1 MIRDNVK
8 DVLERIK
15 TASDKSDYHQTVRL
29 IGVSK
34 FRTIDE
40 LEQIVSCGII
50 DLGENR
56 VQELLEKYPVFEGR
70 VNWHLI
76 GTLQKNK
83 VKYIIDKVCLIHSL
97 DSISLAE
104 EIDRQAAKHGL
115 IAEVLI
121 QVNIAKEESKHGF
134 FEEDIDKILEEL
146 SGFQNIKIKGMM
158 VIAPDIENNCYLQ
171 ELFEK
176 SRNIFDNLMKK
187 AQNYGNMDIEILSM
201 GMTNDYETAIEYGS
215 NMVRIGR
222 ALFN

>member
-1 MIRDNVK
+1 M
-8 DVLERIK
+8 
-15 TASDKSDYHQTVRL
+15 
-29 IGVSK
+29 
-34 FRTIDE
+34 
-40 LEQIVSCGII
+40 
-50 DLGENR
+50 
-56 VQELLEKYPVFEGR
+56 
-70 VNWHLI
+70 
-76 GTLQKNK
+76 QKNK

-121 QVNIAKEESKHGF
+121 QMNIAKEESKHGF

-146 SGFQNIKIKGMM
+146 SVFQNIKIRGMM
-158 VIAPDIENNCYLQ
+158 IIAPDIENNCYLQ

-187 AQNYGNMDIEILSM
+187 AQNYGNMEIEILSM
-201 GMTNDYETAIEYGS
+201 GMTNDYETAILCGS